1 MIKKEDVLQIGYI
14 SKYRGISGEVEITF
28 TDSAA
33 IEGNSEYLVFQ
44 LDGLFV
50 PFFWEEYRFKN
61 DDTAI
66 FKFEEINS
74 ETEAK
79 KFVKTPVFYPIKFIP
94 ETDTL
99 SSWKSLTGFSISDLH
114 KGNIGE
120 VVAVDDSSANILL
133 YISTEEHGEEKE
145 IIIPFH
151 DDFLV
156 EYDIKQR
163 SILLD
168 LPEGLLNLN

>member
-28 TDSAA
+28 TDNVFD
-33 IEGNSEYLVFQ
+33 EGDSEYLVFL

-61 DDTAI
+61 NDTAI

-74 ETEAK
+74 EAEAK
-79 KFVKTPVFYPIKFIP
+79 KFVKTPVYYPTQFIP
-94 ETDTL
+94 ETDIL
-99 SSWKSLTGFSISDLH
+99 RSWKSLVGFAIHDLH
-114 KGNIGE
+114 KGCIGE
-120 VVAVDDSSANILL
+120 VSAVDDSSANILL
-133 YISTEEHGEEKE
+133 YISTNTHGEEKE

-156 EYDIKQR
+156 EYDIKQH